1 MTDWTK
7 QAEEMMK
14 TWTKAQQQLWD
25 SWKAALPTAGTAQT
39 SESWGKMVDMWK
51 EALDRTLDTQVE
63 WTNMWANSVKSQAN
77 TPKELTAWA
86 DQMVSTM
93 KSWTESQAGL
103 WDSVLDSMK
112 QATPETLVQRMDEGT
127 RMAFQTWQD
136 AVGKAVE
143 AQKDLS
149 KRWTAGK
156 PKE

>member
-7 QAEEMMK
+7 QADEMMK

-39 SESWGKMVDMWK
+39 TESWGKMVDMWK

-63 WTNMWANSVKSQAN
+63 WTNMWANSVKSQAD

-112 QATPETLVQRMDEGT
+112 QATPDTLVQRMDEGT